1 MGGIL
6 TSLNTSYTGLQA
18 HQAMVDTTGNN
29 IANAND
35 EFYSR
40 QKVIL
45 KPQTPLDKGT
55 YHLGSGVQIESIMRA
70 HDEFIFQR
78 YGRAAQEKEFYQTQ
92 FDKLRETSS
101 LFPDL
106 EGVGIYEDL
115 QQYFNAWKDLSKNT
129 SDPAQKQ
136 ILIQATQTLMRSIHS
151 AYDNL
156 AGMQKKTSQE
166 LALRIEEVNRI
177 GEQIANINKQLGI
190 KESKVDLIKANDLR
204 DQRDKLEFQLKELIG
219 GSVFK
224 SNLKSD
230 IGINSRNI
238 DYGENYVLN
247 VAGGFNIVD
256 GINFHPLTVKESHK
270 GNGLNHVYFK
280 NQDHHPVDITNYLL
294 DGKIGGLIKLYADGI
309 DGTTP
314 GKMQKY
320 IDMLDTFART
330 FIETTNNIY
339 AQSAT
344 KNIESNSVELSR
356 DQSLINSQYNIRKGS
371 FDIVIYDS
379 DGEEIGV
386 KTITISPTTSIEDVV
401 QQINSNTDDNADQ
414 NSLNDIDDYFS
425 ANFNSQTGKFQIIA
439 KNQDSVYIG
448 IRDKGTNFAGS
459 LGINRFF
466 DGNNSKNISINES
479 YVQDPTKLR
488 AWGAPSSGNTDVAN
502 MIQQMQYDDLVF
514 QTGKNSFQEMQLTQ
528 YYQLLGGEISTDT
541 QAIQTTLDTKT
552 ALFAAAKQEH
562 QSISQV
568 SVDEEMVNLI
578 KFQSG
583 YAANAKVVST
593 IDKMIDTL
601 LGIKQ

>member
-1 MGGIL
+1 MGGIF

-40 QKVIL
+40 QKVIV
-45 KPQTPLDKGT
+45 KPQSPLDKGT
-55 YHLGSGVQIESIMRA
+55 YHLGTGVQIQSIVRA

-78 YGRAAQEKEFYQTQ
+78 YSRAAQEKEFYQTQ

-115 QQYFNAWKDLSKNT
+115 QQYFNAWKNFSKDAK
-129 SDPAQKQ
+129 DPAQKQ
-136 ILIQATQTLMRSIHS
+136 LLIQSTQTLLRSIHAS
-151 AYDNL
+151 YNNL
-156 AGMQKKTSQE
+156 ATMQKKTSQE
-166 LALRIEEVNRI
+166 LALRIDEVNRL
-177 GEQIANINKQLGI
+177 GQQIADINKQLSV
-190 KESKVDLIKANDLR
+190 KESKVDLMKANDLR

-224 SNLKSD
+224 TNLKSD
-230 IGINSRNI
+230 IGIASRDI

-247 VAGGFNIVD
+247 IAGGFNIVD
-256 GINFHPLTVKESHK
+256 GVNFHPLSTKESHL
-270 GNGLNHVYFK
+270 GNELHHVYFQ
-280 NQDHHPVDITNYLL
+280 NQDHRPVDITNYLL

-314 GKMQKY
+314 GKIQKY
-320 IDMLDTFART
+320 IDMLNVFAKT

-344 KNIESNSVELSR
+344 RNVESDYVELLK
-356 DQSLINSQYNIRKGS
+356 DQSLVDSQYNIRQGS
-371 FDIVIYDS
+371 FDLVIYDL
-379 DGEEIGV
+379 DGQELAT
-386 KTITISPTTSIEDVV
+386 KTIVISPTTTIKEVV
-401 QQINSNTDDNADQ
+401 EQINANTDDNADQ

-425 ANFNSQTGKFQIIA
+425 ATFDSQTGKFQISP
-439 KNQDSVYIG
+439 KNQNDIYIG
-448 IRDKGTNFAGS
+448 IRDNGSNFAGS

-466 DGNNSKNISINES
+466 DGNSAKNISINET

-502 MIQQMQYDDLVF
+502 MMQQMQYDDL
-514 QTGKNSFQEMQLTQ
+514 SFQADKNTIQKMQLTQ
-528 YYQLLGGEISTDT
+528 YYQLLGGEMATDT
-541 QAIQTTLDTKT
+541 QAVKTALDTKT
-552 ALFAAAKQEH
+552 ALFAAAQKEH

-568 SVDEEMVNLI
+568 SVDEEMVNLV

-601 LGIKQ
+601 LGLKQ